1 MAAIKKKDRLTFE
14 AVLSNQKADK
24 KMCYARLYTGG
35 GLLSNLARSL
45 ILRIEVNLKPFLEN
59 FLNFEK

>member
-24 KMCYARLYTGG
+24 KMCYARLYTGNC
-35 GLLSNLARSL
+35 LLSNPARSL
-45 ILRIEVNLKPFLEN
+45 ILRIG
-59 FLNFEK
+59 

>member
-24 KMCYARLYTGG
+24 KMCYAWLYTYGS
-35 GLLSNLARSL
+35 LKSNPAR
-45 ILRIEVNLKPFLEN
+45 K
-59 FLNFEK
+59 LNFEN